1 MAHCVRRARAYF
13 EMLSVGDVAALLV
26 LDALFS
32 ASLVASSRITISG
45 GEYASISDNY
55 IRPYGACDVAWFVVA
70 FVVFGSIGVCVLGA
84 LASRASSH
92 ESAKTF
98 EVPPLRLR
106 SVSIMACI
114 LFAAYMPYLLTW
126 WPGLIFG
133 DSLSSIGQAVG
144 WYEYSNHHPFAY
156 TLFIKACFSVAHVF
170 GLSNTFAC
178 ALYSVVQMALMASG
192 FAILIQWTMQRSRCR
207 GIWRVL
213 LVALFALPPYVA
225 TYSIAMWKDPLFSLA
240 LALLCILLFDFVA
253 SSGDIA
259 TKSKAWLP
267 VIVCCLLI
275 VLFFRSNGVFVV
287 ALVAAAFAVYLLHV
301 PNARRYSVPLLGL
314 FCGGVVL
321 TFLITGPVYSA
332 LGVQKTE
339 VVEALGIPLNQMARV
354 VAVGGD
360 MSEEDAEYMNELL
373 PLDQY
378 RDAYAPTC
386 VDSFKWNEGF
396 NTQALD
402 DRFWVHWASMLL
414 KNPRAYFEAWEL
426 QTVGYW
432 SVNQPEVVL
441 YCANITTGDPRFMN
455 SSEELSMLG
464 IATESFIGENAREA
478 LPLTSYSIPAGCT
491 LWFSL
496 FLALC
501 FFAVGQ
507 GRFVLA
513 LVPLF
518 ALVVSLLVAS
528 PIWYW
533 PRYVAALQFVLPC
546 LAAMLISTFK
556 CGDASQ
562 LAGPKH

>member
-1 MAHCVRRARAYF
+1 
-13 EMLSVGDVAALLV
+13 MLSVGNVAALLV
-26 LDALFS
+26 LDVLFS
-32 ASLVASSRITISG
+32 ASLVASSHIVISG

-55 IRPYGACDVAWFVVA
+55 IRPYGVCDVAWFVAA
-70 FVVFGSIGVCVLGA
+70 FVVFGSIGVCILGA
-84 LASRASSH
+84 LASRTSSR

-98 EVPPLRLR
+98 QVSPLRLR
-106 SVSIMACI
+106 PVLIIACI
-114 LFAAYMPYLLTW
+114 LFAAYIPYLLVW

-178 ALYSVVQMALMASG
+178 ALYSVVQMALMALG
-192 FAILIQWTMQRSRCR
+192 FATLIQWTMQRSRCR
-207 GIWRVL
+207 GIWRVP
-213 LVALFALPPYVA
+213 LVALFALPPYIA
-225 TYSIAMWKDPLFSLA
+225 TYAIAMLKDPLFSLA

-259 TKSKAWLP
+259 AKSKAWLP
-267 VIVCCLLI
+267 AIVCCLLI
-275 VLFFRSNGVFVV
+275 VLFFRSNGIFVV
-287 ALVAAAFAVYLLHV
+287 ALVAVAFAAYSLRVS
-301 PNARRYSVPLLGL
+301 NARRHSVPLFGL
-314 FCGGVVL
+314 LCGGVLL

-332 LGVQKTE
+332 LGIQKTE
-339 VVEALGIPLNQMARV
+339 AVEALGIPLNQMARV

-378 RDAYAPTC
+378 RDVYAPTC
-386 VDSFKWNEGF
+386 VDSLKWNDGF

-426 QTVGYW
+426 QTIGYW
-432 SVNQPEVVL
+432 SVTQPEVVS
-441 YCANITTGDPRFMN
+441 YCANITAGDPRFMN
-455 SSEELSMLG
+455 NSEELSMLG
-464 IATESFIGENAREA
+464 IATESLIGENAREA
-478 LPLTSYSIPAGCT
+478 LPLTSYSIPAGCA
-491 LWFSL
+491 LWFTF

-501 FFAVGQ
+501 FFVVGR
-507 GRFVLA
+507 GRFALS

-546 LAAMLISTFK
+546 LVAMLISTFK
-556 CGDASQ
+556 CSNISQ
-562 LAGPKH
+562 LEEPKH